1 MGGYQGRGRNRIHCF
16 SMLESG
22 AASPF
27 SILAGTLW
35 NSNHRRKVLEI
46 CTNFKWWPR
55 FGQAWNSHSCKQ
67 RRLKRKYYPQI
78 WGIFYFQI
86 QTILHISIK
95 LVFTTLLSCISSLS
109 HWQRRILAKVYQM
122 TNRKWKQITAWK
134 MLAVRG
140 ICRSQ
145 GSEGLRTEL
154 SFVG

>member
-1 MGGYQGRGRNRIHCF
+1 
-16 SMLESG
+16 MLESG

-27 SILAGTLW
+27 SVLAGTLW
-35 NSNHRRKVLEI
+35 NSNHRRKVFEI

-95 LVFTTLLSCISSLS
+95 LVFTTLLSCISSPS
-109 HWQRRILAKVYQM
+109 HWQRRILAKVIRWQIENE
-122 TNRKWKQITAWK
+122 NRWQHGRCLQWEGFA
-134 MLAVRG
+134 
-140 ICRSQ
+140 
-145 GSEGLRTEL
+145 GSEVQRGWEQNSVLLARNNPVAILLREWRQP
-154 SFVG
+154 